1 MITRRLPLT
10 VTTLRTLVEATS
22 SPLVAATLA
31 LALRLATVLP
41 LDLAF
46 LLAAGFFVGRG
57 SVGHGSDRDGSE
69 RDGHQ
74 RNEAE
79 TSKK

>member
-46 LLAAGFFVGRG
+46 F
-57 SVGHGSDRDGSE
+57 
-69 RDGHQ
+69 
-74 RNEAE
+74 
-79 TSKK
+79 